1 MNPKIEKV
9 LGLPAYQRFL
19 MLFVVAAAIVAA
31 FYFMVYEELK
41 VEQQRLEQQRES
53 AQTVLQRNQR
63 IANNLEAY
71 RADYNNLLTQLE
83 EALDELPLDKE
94 IPTLLTRIASLA
106 QEKGLDIVRFRPLAE
121 VPRDFYSEV
130 PVELRLAGSYHQA
143 ALFFDAVSK
152 MERIVNIKGL
162 KLGGAKE
169 VDGRT
174 ALNIDCSAITFR
186 FLGERSNN

>member
-19 MLFVVAAAIVAA
+19 ILFVVIAAIVAA

-63 IANNLEAY
+63 IANNLDAY
-71 RADYNNLLTQLE
+71 RADYNNLLVQLE
-83 EALDELPLDKE
+83 EALGELPLDKE
-94 IPTLLTRIASLA
+94 IPTLLTKIASLA

-121 VPRDFYSEV
+121 VPKDFYAEV

>member
-19 MLFVVAAAIVAA
+19 ILFVLAAVIVAA
-31 FYFMVYEELK
+31 FYFMVYEGLK
-41 VEQQRLEQQRES
+41 EEQQRLEQQLQS

-63 IANNLEAY
+63 IANNLDAY
-71 RADYNNLLTQLE
+71 RADYNNLLVQLE
-83 EALDELPLDKE
+83 EALGELPLDKE
-94 IPTLLTRIASLA
+94 IPALLTKIASLA

-121 VPRDFYSEV
+121 VPRGFYAEV
-130 PVELRLAGSYHQA
+130 PVELRLAGSYHQV

-162 KLGGAKE
+162 KLGGARE

-186 FLGERSNN
+186 FLGDRSNN

>member
-9 LGLPAYQRFL
+9 LSLPAYQRFL
-19 MLFVVAAAIVAA
+19 ILLLVAGAIFAA
-31 FYFMVYEELK
+31 FYFMIYQDLQQQ
-41 VEQQRLEQQRES
+41 QQRLEQQRDS

-71 RADYNNLLTQLE
+71 RADYNNLLVQLE
-83 EALDELPLDKE
+83 EALGELPLDKE
-94 IPTLLTRIASLA
+94 IPALLTKVATLA

-121 VPRDFYSEV
+121 APRDFYAEV
-130 PVELRLAGSYHQA
+130 PVELRLSGSYHQA

-162 KLGGAKE
+162 RLGGARE
-169 VDGRT
+169 VEGRT

-186 FLGERSNN
+186 FLGDRSND

>member
-19 MLFVVAAAIVAA
+19 ILFVLAAAIVAA
-31 FYFMVYEELK
+31 FYFMVYEGLME
-41 VEQQRLEQQRES
+41 EQQRLEQQRES
-53 AQTVLQRNQR
+53 AQSILQRNQR
-63 IANNLEAY
+63 IANNLDAY
-71 RADYNNLLTQLE
+71 RADYNNLLVQLE
-83 EALDELPLDKE
+83 AALDELPLDKE
-94 IPTLLTRIASLA
+94 IPALLTKIASLA
-106 QEKGLDIVRFRPLAE
+106 QEKGLDVVRFRPLAE
-121 VPRDFYSEV
+121 VPKDFYAEV

-169 VDGRT
+169 VQGRT

-186 FLGERSNN
+186 FLGDRANN

>member
-1 MNPKIEKV
+1 MNPQIEKV

-19 MLFVVAAAIVAA
+19 IVFVLAAAIVAG
-31 FYFMVYEELK
+31 FYFMVYEGLRE
-41 VEQQRLEQQRES
+41 EQQRLEQQRES

-71 RADYNNLLTQLE
+71 RADYNQLLAQLE

-94 IPTLLTRIASLA
+94 IPTLLTKIASLA
-106 QEKGLDIVRFRPLAE
+106 QEKGLDVVRFRPLAE
-121 VPRDFYSEV
+121 VPRDFYADV
-130 PVELRLAGSYHQA
+130 PVELSLAGSYHQA

-174 ALNIDCSAITFR
+174 ALTIDCSAITFR

>member
-9 LGLPAYQRFL
+9 LSLPAYQRFL
-19 MLFVVAAAIVAA
+19 ILFLIAAAIVAA
-31 FYFMVYEELK
+31 FYFMVYQDMQI
-41 VEQQRLEQQRES
+41 EQQRLEQQRDS
-53 AQTVLQRNQR
+53 AQTVLLRNQR

-71 RADYNNLLTQLE
+71 RADYNNLLAQLE

-94 IPTLLTRIASLA
+94 IPALLTKVATLA

-121 VPRDFYSEV
+121 VPRDFYAEV
-130 PVELRLAGSYHQA
+130 PVELRLTGSYHQA

-152 MERIVNIKGL
+152 MERIVNIQGL
-162 KLGGAKE
+162 RLGGARE
-169 VDGRT
+169 AEGRT

-186 FLGERSNN
+186 FLGDRSND

>member
-19 MLFVVAAAIVAA
+19 IVFVIAVAIVAA
-31 FYFMVYEELK
+31 FYFMVYEGLRE
-41 VEQQRLEQQRES
+41 EQQRLEQQRES

-63 IANNLEAY
+63 IANNLDAY
-71 RADYNNLLTQLE
+71 RADYNNLLVQLE
-83 EALDELPLDKE
+83 EALGELPLDKE
-94 IPTLLTRIASLA
+94 IPTLLTKIASLA

-121 VPRDFYSEV
+121 VPRGFYAEV

-162 KLGGAKE
+162 KLGGARE

-186 FLGERSNN
+186 FLGDRSNN

>member
-19 MLFVVAAAIVAA
+19 ILFVIAAAIVAA
-31 FYFMVYEELK
+31 FYFTVYEGLRE
-41 VEQQRLEQQRES
+41 EQQRLEQQRES

-63 IANNLEAY
+63 IANNLDAY
-71 RADYNNLLTQLE
+71 RADYNNLLVQLE
-83 EALDELPLDKE
+83 AALDELPLDKE
-94 IPTLLTRIASLA
+94 IPTLLTKIASLA

-121 VPRDFYSEV
+121 VPRDFYAEV

-162 KLGGAKE
+162 RLGGARE

-174 ALNIDCSAITFR
+174 SLNIDCSAITFR
-186 FLGERSNN
+186 FLGDRSNN

>member
-9 LGLPAYQRFL
+9 LGLPAYQRL
-19 MLFVVAAAIVAA
+19 LIVLVITAAILAA
-31 FYFMVYEELK
+31 FYFLAYEGLRE
-41 VEQQRLEQQRES
+41 EQQRLEQQRES

-63 IANNLEAY
+63 IANNLDAY
-71 RADYNNLLTQLE
+71 RADYHNLLAQLE
-83 EALDELPLDKE
+83 EALGELPLDKE
-94 IPTLLTRIASLA
+94 IPTLLTKIASLA
-106 QEKGLDIVRFRPLAE
+106 QENGLDIVRFRPLAE
-121 VPRDFYSEV
+121 VPRGFYAEV
-130 PVELRLAGSYHQA
+130 PVELRLTGSYHQA

-162 KLGGAKE
+162 KLGGARE

-186 FLGERSNN
+186 FLGDRSNN

>member
-9 LGLPAYQRFL
+9 LNLPAYQRFL
-19 MLFVVAAAIVAA
+19 ILLVIAAALVAA
-31 FYFMVYEELK
+31 FYFLIYQDLQL
-41 VEQQRLEQQRES
+41 EQQRLAQQRDS

-71 RADYNNLLTQLE
+71 RADYNNLLAQLE

-94 IPTLLTRIASLA
+94 IPALLTKVATLA
-106 QEKGLDIVRFRPLAE
+106 QEKGLDIVRFRPMAE
-121 VPRDFYSEV
+121 VPRDFYAEV

-169 VDGRT
+169 VEGRT

-186 FLGERSNN
+186 FLGDRTNE